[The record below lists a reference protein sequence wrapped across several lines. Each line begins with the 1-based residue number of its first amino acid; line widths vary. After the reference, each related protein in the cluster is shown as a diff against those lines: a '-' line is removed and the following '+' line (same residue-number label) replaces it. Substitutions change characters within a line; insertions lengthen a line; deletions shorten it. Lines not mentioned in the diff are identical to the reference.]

1 MTHIANVLFDL
12 DGTLLDP
19 ADGITQSIQYALT
32 KLEQPA
38 LARQDLLA
46 YIGPPLRGTFAS
58 LLQTEDSAHVEQ
70 AMTLFRERFAT
81 IGLFEGQLY
90 DGIVKMFDDLQRL
103 PVRMFLAT
111 AKPRVY
117 AERMLVHFELAHYF
131 IGVYGSEL
139 DGRFDF
145 KGDLLAHLLPTEG
158 LAPAETV
165 MVGDREH
172 DIMAARQN
180 GLWSIGVT
188 YGYGSVDELRAAG
201 ADRLA
206 TKPGEVVDYVAVGL
220 AG

>member
-1 MTHIANVLFDL
+1 MTPIANILFDL

-38 LARQDLLA
+38 LTRQELVA

-58 LLQTEDSAHVEQ
+58 LLQTEDSIHVER
-70 AMTLFRERFAT
+70 AMTLFRERFST

-90 DGIVKMFDDLQRL
+90 DGIVQMFDDLRGMSM
-103 PVRMFLAT
+103 RIFLAT

-117 AERMLVHFELAHYF
+117 AERMLVHFGLNHYF
-131 IGVYGSEL
+131 SGVYGSEL

-158 LAPAETV
+158 LDPSATV

-172 DIMAARQN
+172 DIIAARQN

-188 YGYGSVDELRAAG
+188 YGYGSADELREAG

-206 TKPGEVVDYVAVGL
+206 TQPGEVVDYVAAGL